1 MRSIHHRPAAE
12 SSGVAFNP
20 PAQAAAAPHPRRR
33 RRFWML
39 AGVAGAM
46 ATLAACA
53 QPGAGSAGGSGPGA
67 GFGGGWGHH
76 RGMRGP
82 MSPEDMAR
90 RIDKSVEWVLSDVG
104 ASTEQKQKVAG
115 LAKQALADLVPLR
128 EKHQAARKQ
137 AIDLLSAPA
146 IDRVALERVRA
157 EELQTGET
165 ASKRLTQAL
174 ADVAEVLT
182 PEQRAKLR
190 ERIERRMGRRTG

>member
-1 MRSIHHRPAAE
+1 MRSNHHRPAAE
-12 SSGVAFNP
+12 DSGAAFNP
-20 PAQAAAAPHPRRR
+20 SAQSAGAPHPRRR
-33 RRFWML
+33 RRFWMF
-39 AGVAGAM
+39 AGVAGAL

-53 QPGAGSAGGSGPGA
+53 QPGAGPAGGPAA
-67 GFGGGWGHH
+67 GFGGWGHH

-104 ASTEQKQKVAG
+104 ASAEQKQKVAG

-137 AIDLLSAPA
+137 AIDLLSAAA
-146 IDRVALERVRA
+146 IDRAALERVRA
-157 EELQTGET
+157 EELQTGEA

-190 ERIERRMGRRTG
+190 ERFDRRMGRHMG